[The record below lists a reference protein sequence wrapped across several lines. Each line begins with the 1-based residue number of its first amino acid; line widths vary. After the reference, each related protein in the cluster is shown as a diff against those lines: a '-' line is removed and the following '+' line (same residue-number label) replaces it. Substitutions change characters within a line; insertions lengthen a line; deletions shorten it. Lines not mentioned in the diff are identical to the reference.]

1 MKKLSNEWKVAFSE
15 CDFLISI
22 MDDNL
27 KNRIPEKFKAFL
39 KENKLQGYFPEI
51 NENVSIEQQKFT
63 KETNAVMAVIYLKY
77 LCDSEEERMNLLKKL
92 KNNNK

>member
-1 MKKLSNEWKVAFSE
+1 MKKLSKDWKIAFSE

-27 KNRIPEKFKAFL
+27 KNRIPENFKVFI
-39 KENKLQGYFPEI
+39 KSNKLQGYLPEI
-51 NENVSIEQQKFT
+51 DDKLSIENQNFT

-92 KNNNK
+92 KKNK